1 MFAAEAVSALKAG
14 NLQESL
20 QKLQQEIRK
29 HPADPKRRVFLFQ
42 LLSVLGQW
50 DRALNQLS
58 VIGEL
63 DGNAMPMVHAYREA
77 VRCEL
82 LRQDIFAGKRMPV
95 IFGDPEP
102 WIAQLLE
109 ALRLGTL
116 GDYTNAQKAREQ
128 AFEAAPGVA
137 GSINGQRFEWL
148 ADADPRLGPV
158 IEMVTNGS
166 YYWIPMYRIG
176 SLRLEAPADLRDN
189 VWMPAQLML
198 VNGGELFGFIPTRYP
213 GTVSVADDS
222 LLLAHRTDWVEAAP
236 ETYFGL
242 GQRMFTT
249 NETDYPLMDV
259 RAIEFDPSPKP
270 ERAAGI

>member
-42 LLSVLGQW
+42 LLAVLGQW

-63 DGNAMPMVHAYREA
+63 DANAMPMVHAYREA

-82 LRQDIFAGKRMPV
+82 VRQDIFAGKRMPV

-116 GDYTNAQKAREQ
+116 GDYTNAQKAREP
-128 AFEAAPGVA
+128 AFDAAPIVA
-137 GSINGQRFEWL
+137 GSINGERFEWL

-189 VWMPAQLML
+189 VWMPAQLTL
-198 VNGGELFGFIPTRYP
+198 VNGGELFGFVPTRYP

-236 ETYFGL
+236 ETHLGL
-242 GQRMFTT
+242 GQRMFAT
-249 NETDYPLMDV
+249 NDTDYPLMDV
-259 RAIEFDPSPKP
+259 RAIEFDPLPKS
-270 ERAAGI
+270 ESAAGA